1 MQNLYK
7 VNFVALY
14 FRGNYVRVQNR
25 VYSFMCTQ
33 LKLDLGIW
41 SQVLIVMQ

>member
-1 MQNLYK
+1 MQNFYK

-25 VYSFMCTQ
+25 VYSFMCAHAKFSICNT
-33 LKLDLGIW
+33 KI
-41 SQVLIVMQ
+41 SMV